1 MLIANYTTALNFIH
15 YSDASKRDDSK
26 NRNLKE

>member
-1 MLIANYTTALNFIH
+1 MLVANYTTALNFIH
-15 YSDASKRDDSK
+15 YSDASKREDSM

>member
-1 MLIANYTTALNFIH
+1 MLIANSTTAFNFIH
-15 YSDASKRDDSK
+15 YSDASKREDFK